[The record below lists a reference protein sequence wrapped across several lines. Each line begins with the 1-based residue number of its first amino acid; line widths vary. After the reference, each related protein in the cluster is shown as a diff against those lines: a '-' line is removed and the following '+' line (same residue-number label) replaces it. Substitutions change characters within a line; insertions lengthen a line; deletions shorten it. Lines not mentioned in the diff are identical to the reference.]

1 MKCDQAKYEKY
12 EPIQQ
17 REKRLWLREWAV
29 HEALY
34 GIPYGDSTA
43 PREYLGK
50 GVQRA
55 LTAYFA
61 ASHSQPERKQE
72 DGDMAL
78 CCREVWGKGEARE
91 YWYCNVLTGTSTQR
105 DSHKC

>member
-1 MKCDQAKYEKY
+1 MRSMSPSNDEKSVFGLGNG
-12 EPIQQ
+12 QQ
-17 REKRLWLREWAV
+17 

-43 PREYLGK
+43 PRESLGK
-50 GVQRA
+50 GFQRA
-55 LTAYFA
+55 LTAYLA
-61 ASHSQPERKQE
+61 APHSQPERKQE
-72 DGDMAL
+72 GGDMAL